1 MVKVPYNHSLNAHTF
16 LNGGDRMEIFIKPS
30 KKVSLTGK
38 STVALSDVADV
49 CCVPDAENNKKIG
62 NIPVLVIDKDNDR
75 QYLISAIDIVKK
87 VAKVYPEADIQC
99 LGETET
105 LIDYIAK
112 PEKQNKL
119 LEKIKIIFVC
129 VVLFGGAMTAIM
141 SFHSDAQIPTVFQN
155 MYKIFF
161 GVESSKPYVIYIP
174 YSIGLAVGIIV
185 FFNHVGM
192 KKISRDPTPIE
203 VEMTTYEN
211 ESAESIIDRL
221 GKEKKNGNN

>member
-1 MVKVPYNHSLNAHTF
+1 
-16 LNGGDRMEIFIKPS
+16 
-30 KKVSLTGK
+30 
-38 STVALSDVADV
+38 
-49 CCVPDAENNKKIG
+49 
-62 NIPVLVIDKDNDR
+62 
-75 QYLISAIDIVKK
+75 
-87 VAKVYPEADIQC
+87 
-99 LGETET
+99 
-105 LIDYIAK
+105 
-112 PEKQNKL
+112 
-119 LEKIKIIFVC
+119 
-129 VVLFGGAMTAIM
+129 MTAIM